1 MNRTRRPVSL
11 ITISA
16 VIQTLGYL
24 SALPN
29 HIGDPT
35 WSAHAQFHLVLSWIW
50 LVGLNGLILAIIW
63 GPARRGERWALWI
76 ALGGYIIAQ
85 GGHFVSMLLVWEGR
99 PTETW
104 YHFALAA
111 VALVGLE
118 GFRELW
124 QLFPK
129 SKRTVTSTP
138 S

>member
-16 VIQTLGYL
+16 VVQTLGYL

-63 GPARRGERWALWI
+63 GPARRGERWALWT
-76 ALGGYIIAQ
+76 ALGGYVIAQ
-85 GGHFVSMLLVWEGR
+85 GGHFGSVLLVWEGR

-104 YHFALAA
+104 YYFALAA
-111 VALVGLE
+111 DSLGRLE
-118 GFRELW
+118 RIRELLERFS
-124 QLFPK
+124 QPQQA
-129 SKRTVTSTP
+129 
-138 S
+138 